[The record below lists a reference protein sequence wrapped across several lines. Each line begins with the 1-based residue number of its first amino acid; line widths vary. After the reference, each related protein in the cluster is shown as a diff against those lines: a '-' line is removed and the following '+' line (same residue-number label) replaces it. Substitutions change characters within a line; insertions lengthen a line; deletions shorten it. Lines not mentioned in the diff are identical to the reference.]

1 MVEELAWNAYPY
13 TRTRYTCPF
22 VDKFSLDIETVYHE
36 DGGHQDNV
44 FNLKGAELSERAV
57 DLIDVVKDLQVATT
71 ASDYVREEDP
81 CVYVSR
87 KTGRGPLVDTWIN
100 DYARECKGKKL
111 PLPNGKAIMCAYK
124 LCRVEFKYWGMQ
136 AKIER
141 FIHDI
146 ALRKTMVR
154 AHRQAWTWQ
163 DEWYGLTM
171 DDIREIE
178 RQTQLALAQKYGGGN
193 EGSAGAVDA
202 TAADGS
208 SKDRMSGGVDGKR
221 NAAVINKGGDEA
233 SLSAHST
240 SGAAGG
246 AAGVASSPVG
256 QGPTGAGGVSGAA
269 AWPISCIV
277 SDQSSSDDDEFFDC
291 QQPPPSESPY
301 SSSSGR
307 IGSDKTSG
315 GGGMVRW
322 SSMELVSAEQQEMDE
337 ETNAL
342 VISITSTHKPIVGS
356 CFLN

>member
-87 KTGRGPLVDTWIN
+87 KTGRGPLIDTWIN

-178 RQTQLALAQKYGGGN
+178 RQTQLALAKKYGGGN
-193 EGSAGAVDA
+193 EGGGTDEADSTADGSNKEHTKGSSVAVVNKGGEEIVGSSHSTAGAAGAAAA
-202 TAADGS
+202 TAAG
-208 SKDRMSGGVDGKR
+208 
-221 NAAVINKGGDEA
+221 
-233 SLSAHST
+233 
-240 SGAAGG
+240 
-246 AAGVASSPVG
+246 GVASSPVG
-256 QGPTGAGGVSGAA
+256 PSGAA
-269 AWPISCIV
+269 TAWPISCIV

-291 QQPPPSESPY
+291 QQPPPSSE
-301 SSSSGR
+301 SSSFYSPSSGHR
-307 IGSDKTSG
+307 MAAGDGNTSG

-337 ETNAL
+337 EANAL
-342 VISITSTHKPIVGS
+342 VIIII
-356 CFLN
+356 N

>member
-87 KTGRGPLVDTWIN
+87 KTGRGPLIDTWIN

-178 RQTQLALAQKYGGGN
+178 RQTQLALAKKYGGGN
-193 EGSAGAVDA
+193 EGGGTDEADSTADGSNKEHTKGSSVAVVNKGGEEIVGSSHSTAGAAGAAAA
-202 TAADGS
+202 TAAG
-208 SKDRMSGGVDGKR
+208 
-221 NAAVINKGGDEA
+221 
-233 SLSAHST
+233 
-240 SGAAGG
+240 
-246 AAGVASSPVG
+246 GVASSPVG
-256 QGPTGAGGVSGAA
+256 PSGAA
-269 AWPISCIV
+269 TAWPISCIV

-291 QQPPPSESPY
+291 QQPPPSSE
-301 SSSSGR
+301 SSSFYSPSSGHR
-307 IGSDKTSG
+307 MAAGDGKTSGG

-337 ETNAL
+337 EANAL
-342 VISITSTHKPIVGS
+342 VIIII
-356 CFLN
+356 N